1 MSKIIILED
10 NRLLAQTYEKIL
22 TSAGYQVRKA
32 ANSTV
37 FFELYQQ
44 SAPELIVLDIRLN
57 NSEFNGIEVFRRL
70 LDDYSFQA
78 KVIIL
83 SGEATRTEIAEA
95 MKLGAYTF
103 IEKTSNFNVDKF
115 LIDVKQALNLKSK
128 EEAYANL
135 KQQNIALKSTY
146 LELNP
151 FIGQS
156 PQIMQVKERISKYA
170 EADVDVLFVGETGT
184 GKEVAA
190 HYYYWKSPRSGQKF
204 LTVNAGGLTESI
216 IDSELFGHRKGS
228 FTGAVEHK
236 RGIFEEAAGGTLFL
250 DEISNLSLATQAKIL
265 RTIENK
271 EIKVIGGQNK
281 QVDVRL
287 IMASNEDLVK
297 AVQDD
302 KFRKDLYF
310 RLESNTIHIPPLR
323 DRGNDILLLA
333 EHFLSHFAKHHKRKL
348 DVNLK
353 LLHDDLMAYQWLG
366 NVRELRKFCEYLSI
380 LNDTITNET
389 IHREIVRKRTG
400 NALADT
406 SMESFLQMDDFTSG
420 LENFE
425 KHYLQYHLNKHD
437 GKVTETAE
445 SINLDRSTLYK
456 KIKKL
461 GLIS

>member
-1 MSKIIILED
+1 
-10 NRLLAQTYEKIL
+10 
-22 TSAGYQVRKA
+22 
-32 ANSTV
+32 
-37 FFELYQQ
+37 
-44 SAPELIVLDIRLN
+44 
-57 NSEFNGIEVFRRL
+57 
-70 LDDYSFQA
+70 
-78 KVIIL
+78 
-83 SGEATRTEIAEA
+83 

-128 EEAYANL
+128 EEAYADL

-146 LELNP
+146 LEMNP
-151 FIGQS
+151 FIGKS
-156 PQIMQVKERISKYA
+156 AQIMDVKERICKYA

-204 LTVNAGGLTESI
+204 HTVNAGGLTESI

-250 DEISNLSLATQAKIL
+250 DEISNLSLSTQAKIL

-287 IMASNEDLVK
+287 VMASNEDLLK
-297 AVQDD
+297 SVQDE

-310 RLESNTIHIPPLR
+310 RLEAYTIHIPPLR
-323 DRGNDILLLA
+323 DRGDDILLLA
-333 EHFLSHFAKHHKRKL
+333 EHFLSHFAKRHKRQL
-348 DVNLK
+348 DVSMS
-353 LLHDDLMAYQWLG
+353 LLREDLMAHQWLG

-389 IHREIVRKRTG
+389 IHSEMVRKRTG
-400 NALADT
+400 NTLADN
-406 SMESFLQMDDFTSG
+406 SMESFFQMSDFTMG
-420 LENFE
+420 QENFE
-425 KHYLQYHLNKHD
+425 KHYLQYHLNKHN

-461 GLIS
+461 GLIN